1 MRNILILGLVSLLT
15 DIATEMTYPLIPLFL
30 TSTLGATPGIVG
42 IIEGLAESA
51 SSLLRVFSGAVSDWF
66 GRRKPLAI
74 GGYSF
79 SSVGKIILVT
89 SSSWPGVLAARLTD
103 RFGKGIRT
111 APRDAL
117 IAESSDPNSRG
128 AAFGLHRFLDTL
140 GAAIGVLLAYFFLL
154 AYHGDYRTVF
164 LYSLIPAL
172 AGVAILF
179 AVRETGGRTSP
190 QQGNRLTFRW
200 SALDKRLRAFLL
212 VTFVF
217 ALGNSS
223 NQFLLLR
230 AQDRGFQPQTILLL
244 YLAYNLVYALVSYP
258 AGRLSDRV
266 GRRTLLVTGYL
277 AYGLVYFGFALA
289 QNQSTIW
296 ALFSLYGI
304 YIGFT
309 EGVEKALV
317 ADIAPPDQKATLIGL
332 HATLVGIG
340 LLPASF
346 LAGLLWDIY
355 GAQAPFYFGSA
366 MGLLAAAGLW
376 WVLRPT
382 RYTSPSRR

>member
-376 WVLRPT
+376 WVLRPA